1 MSAVTPIISIP
12 NMLHAVTLT
21 ASVYV
26 VLTHGG
32 WCKFLMQK
40 YVEKN
45 MFDCYCF
52 SDIKSGTIIFGVRVR
67 AAAIPR
73 FIGQNNCCSSPEK
86 YSQEELTAEAKIFG
100 LEINMTMYIYTW
112 RKEIMMVSKS
122 TEWKKN
128 GGIMNECCLNIN
140 ASDVSAFFAFSKV
153 FVVRVCLLRFHLH
166 PYLED
171 YCNPLAWTFAWHV
184 SFPRKSKKK
193 NQFWWNFR
201 RTMFLTYFISWP
213 RKDESWHQTF
223 TLIFWLFPHDQKSC
237 LFGMALDPIRAAFII
252 CLQMQFGFLKLFHF
266 FASAAPQFVNWFGFA
281 TNQSFPLGLFKLDFG
296 H

>member
-1 MSAVTPIISIP
+1 
-12 NMLHAVTLT
+12 
-21 ASVYV
+21 
-26 VLTHGG
+26 
-32 WCKFLMQK
+32 
-40 YVEKN
+40 

-193 NQFWWNFR
+193 
-201 RTMFLTYFISWP
+201 
-213 RKDESWHQTF
+213 
-223 TLIFWLFPHDQKSC
+223 KSV
-237 LFGMALDPIRAAFII
+237 LMEL
-252 CLQMQFGFLKLFHF
+252 
-266 FASAAPQFVNWFGFA
+266 
-281 TNQSFPLGLFKLDFG
+281 
-296 H
+296 